1 MRRSTEQDEVKR
13 KLFSEVDTAFSR
25 EIDFLQKLIAIP
37 SVNPPGTYDDISSFM
52 QNFAWQNELN
62 AEIIETPA
70 EKVRSARITSDEPRL
85 NVKISSKSGRN
96 GPRILLLAHSDT
108 VPPGDLSSWK
118 FDPFGG
124 AMVDGRVYGRG
135 ACDCKGRIAAYVFA
149 LLALRNVLK
158 TLPSAVSVAITVD
171 EEIGG
176 ETGAKY
182 LLDNGKLDCEY
193 CIGEGYTWEVF
204 NGFKGLLWLRISIK
218 GVTAHGATPQLG
230 VSVTGPLEEI
240 LRQLREYR
248 IRLTSEPSS
257 ATSLNVGII
266 RAGAKINMV
275 PDSATIE
282 LDIRVGQ
289 THTVQQVSSDISA
302 IVKRVEEMNPDL
314 SFNLEIINQS
324 EPISLPIDHE
334 LVKVVQASAEEVTRK
349 PIPVKLW
356 FAHSDTMHFLRKG
369 IPAVNYGACQAGV
382 AHITNEY
389 VDLEDLRLST
399 KAIALSML
407 TLTSR

>member
-1 MRRSTEQDEVKR
+1 MTRSTEHEEAKR
-13 KLFSEVDTAFSR
+13 KLFIEIDSAFPREVD
-25 EIDFLQKLIAIP
+25 FLRKLIAIP
-37 SVNPPGTYDDISSFM
+37 SVNPPGKYDEISRFM
-52 QNFAWQNELN
+52 QNFALQNELN
-62 AEIIETPA
+62 SEILETPA
-70 EKVRSARITSDEPRL
+70 EKVRSAHITSNEPRL
-85 NVKISSKSGRN
+85 NVRISSKSMRSS
-96 GPRILLLAHSDT
+96 PRVLLLAHSDT

-124 AMVDGRVYGRG
+124 EMVNGRMYGRG
-135 ACDCKGRIAAYVFA
+135 ACDCKGRIAAYIFA
-149 LLALRNVLK
+149 LLALKNVLK
-158 TLPSAVSVAITVD
+158 TLPSAVSVAITAD

-204 NGFKGLLWLRISIK
+204 NGFKGLLWCRISIK
-218 GVTAHGATPQLG
+218 GVSAHGATPQLG

-248 IRLTSEPSS
+248 IRLTSETSS
-257 ATSLNVGII
+257 GTSINVGII
-266 RAGAKINMV
+266 RAGTKINMV
-275 PDSATIE
+275 PDSATVE
-282 LDIRVGQ
+282 VDIRVGQ
-289 THTVQQVSSDISA
+289 THTVQQVSSDIST
-302 IVKRVEEMNPDL
+302 IVKRVEEMNHDL
-314 SFNLEIINQS
+314 SFNLEIMNQS

-334 LVKVVQASAEEVTRK
+334 LVRVVQASAEEVIGK

-369 IPAVNYGACQAGV
+369 IPAVNYGAGQAGI

-399 KAIALSML
+399 KAVALSVL
-407 TLTSR
+407 TLISR

>member
-257 ATSLNVGII
+257 GTSLNVGII

-289 THTVQQVSSDISA
+289 THTVRQVSSDISA
-302 IVKRVEEMNPDL
+302 IVKRVEEMNHDL

-334 LVKVVQASAEEVTRK
+334 LVKVVQASAEEVARK

-369 IPAVNYGACQAGV
+369 IPAVNYGVGQAGV

-399 KAIALSML
+399 KAIALSVL